1 MSQLVRCAQ
10 VVRHTGTF
18 LLHFAHGGLV
28 MAGVMVLALIGYQV
42 SHAGVEGLNPRL
54 LFNHGESADSVAV
67 TGADAAPVTP
77 VIAAASSSSA
87 AASSVASVPTMGT
100 WASVK
105 HLTPELVRLSDY
117 IAKRYKVSK
126 LVVQPLVQAAVREGH
141 ATGVDPILILA
152 VTSVESRFNPLAESV
167 VGAQGLM
174 QIIPRFH
181 SDKITASMG
190 KTALFDPN
198 ENLRVGALILKEYI
212 KASGGLDRALQM
224 YGGAP
229 NDSSM
234 FYANKVNTELNRL
247 REVMKTTPSRAEVA
261 SDRVAT
267 EQAS

>member
-42 SHAGVEGLNPRL
+42 SHAGVEGLNPRQ
-54 LFNHGESADSVAV
+54 LFNHGESADSIAV
-67 TGADAAPVTP
+67 TGADVAPAASMV
-77 VIAAASSSSA
+77 VASSSSSSA
-87 AASSVASVPTMGT
+87 ASATSIPAMGT

-181 SDKITASMG
+181 LDKITPSMG

-224 YGGAP
+224 YSGSP
-229 NDSSM
+229 NDASM
-234 FYANKVNTELNRL
+234 FYANKVNTEVNRL

-261 SDRVAT
+261 GDRVVT